1 MPHAFSAEFAVP
13 PLFDCFA
20 VYIWAVSGAIVGERK
35 GFDMMGVAVVA
46 IVSSAAFGETPRATL
61 RKSRGA
67 TVS

>member
-1 MPHAFSAEFAVP
+1 
-13 PLFDCFA
+13 
-20 VYIWAVSGAIVGERK
+20 VSGAIVGERK

-61 RKSRGA
+61 RKSRGT